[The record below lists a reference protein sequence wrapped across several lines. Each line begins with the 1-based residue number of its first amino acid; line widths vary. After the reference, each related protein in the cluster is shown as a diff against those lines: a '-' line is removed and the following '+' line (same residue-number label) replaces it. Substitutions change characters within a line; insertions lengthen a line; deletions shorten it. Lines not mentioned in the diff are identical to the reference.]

1 MTFRKRIVSAGIW
14 TAGAYGVELAT
25 RLISNVVLTRLLFPE
40 AFGLVAASTSLIV
53 GLTLMSDLGV
63 RALIIQSP
71 RGDHD
76 DFLRSA
82 WVFQASRGLI
92 LWVVL
97 AAVCGLMAIPA
108 IHGVFAPD
116 SVFANPSFPLLTV
129 ALGFGLVLSGFES
142 PNIALNLRR
151 LNYRSVVVV
160 DLAGKILPVPI
171 MIGLSLLYPSVWAL
185 VVGSFAGG
193 MLRVVLSHSVVP
205 GPRMALK
212 WSAEHF
218 REIISFGKW
227 ITVSS
232 VASFVGSQSDIIVL
246 GFLLPGSSLGIYFIA
261 RTLIDAAEGLLE
273 RLNSTLTLPVL
284 SEVLRNNPG
293 NLRNRYYRF
302 RLPIDLIAAAG
313 AGALVASANDL
324 VALLYDPR
332 YADAAP
338 MLQWLALGLFL
349 YPFQII
355 RSAFTAIGRTRT
367 VATVSIIQAVSL
379 IACMLVGFAAFGQ
392 LGAVAG
398 IALNRVVPSVIML
411 RLALR
416 EGWISIIHELRA
428 IPIFVAGFVAT
439 EAGLLLLN
447 SLIGHG

>member
-1 MTFRKRIVSAGIW
+1 MTFRKKIVSAGIW
-14 TAGAYGVELAT
+14 TAGAYGIELTT

-53 GLTLMSDLGV
+53 GLTLVSDLGV
-63 RALIIQSP
+63 RALVIQSP
-71 RGDHD
+71 HGDQE

-92 LWVVL
+92 LWSIL
-97 AAVCGLMAIPA
+97 ALVCGLLAIPA
-108 IHGVFAPD
+108 VRAVFAPD

-129 ALGFGLVLSGFES
+129 ALGFGLVLGGLES
-142 PNIALNLRR
+142 ASIALNLRL
-151 LNYRSVVVV
+151 LNYRSVAVV

-171 MIGLSLLYPSVWAL
+171 MIGLSLLYPSVWVL
-185 VVGSFAGG
+185 VAGSFAGG
-193 MLRVVLSHSVVP
+193 ILRVALSHTLVP

-218 REIISFGKW
+218 REIVAFGKW

-232 VASFVGSQSDIIVL
+232 IASFVGSQSDIILL
-246 GFLLPGSSLGIYFIA
+246 GFLLPGAGLGVYFIA
-261 RTLIDAAEGLLE
+261 RTLTDAIEGLLE
-273 RLNSTLTLPVL
+273 RLNATLTLPVL
-284 SEVLRNNPG
+284 SQVLRDNPD

-302 RLPIDLIAAAG
+302 RLPIDVIAAAG

-332 YADAAP
+332 YAQAGP
-338 MLQWLALGLFL
+338 MLQLLALGLFL
-349 YPFQII
+349 YPIQII
-355 RSAFTAIGRTRT
+355 RSAFTAIGRTRS
-367 VATVSIIQAVSL
+367 VATVSMIQATSL
-379 IACMLVGFAAFGQ
+379 IGCLLFGFLTFGT

-398 IALNRVVPSVIML
+398 IAINRILPSVFML

-416 EGWISIIHELRA
+416 EGWISVIHELRVV
-428 IPIFVAGFVAT
+428 PIFAVGFVVAK
-439 EAGLLLLN
+439 AIILVLKAFPW
-447 SLIGHG
+447 H